1 MTHVILMKRYILKTG
16 NILTGCL
23 CWVLLGAVANGQV
36 SATGDSAGKRR
47 TLSVGDTVQ
56 VTVYQDPMLNTSQ
69 QVSTDGTI
77 EMFYIGPVQVKGITT
92 QAAAAKIAERLL
104 DDKYIRNAQVR
115 VSVDGYV
122 SEVVTVKGEV
132 NRPGPVTLLTDRPMD
147 LLEAIASAGG
157 ETRAGDLSH
166 VEVRR
171 TQGAQ
176 SSTQK
181 INLKALAKQNQV
193 FIVEPGDVITVGIR
207 MF

>member
-1 MTHVILMKRYILKTG
+1 MERYNVNMA
-16 NILTGCL
+16 NILACCL
-23 CWVLLGAVANGQV
+23 CWVLLGAVANGQT
-36 SATGDSAGKRR
+36 SATGDSSGNRR
-47 TLSVGDTVQ
+47 TISVGDTVD

-92 QAAAAKIAERLL
+92 QAAAAEIAEKLL
-104 DDKYIRNAQVR
+104 ADKYIRNAQVR
-115 VSVDGYV
+115 VSVDTYV
-122 SEVVTVKGEV
+122 AEVVTVKGEV
-132 NRPGPVTLLTDRPMD
+132 NRPGPVPLPTDRPMD

-157 ETRAGDLSH
+157 ETRAGDLGH

-171 TQGAQ
+171 IKDGQT
-176 SSTQK
+176 STQK
-181 INLKALAKQNQV
+181 LSLKELAKQNQV

>member
-1 MTHVILMKRYILKTG
+1 MEHYNLKKTG
-16 NILTGCL
+16 NILAGCL
-23 CWVLLGAVANGQV
+23 CWILLGAIANGQE
-36 SATGDSAGKRR
+36 SATGNSSGKGR
-47 TLSVGDTVQ
+47 TLSPGDTVA

-92 QAAAAKIAERLL
+92 QAAAAKIAAMLL
-104 DDKYIRNAQVR
+104 ADKYIRNAQVR
-115 VSVDGYV
+115 VSVDQYV
-122 SEVVTVKGEV
+122 TEVVTVKGEV
-132 NRPGPVTLLTDRPMD
+132 NRPGPITLPTERPMD

-171 TQGAQ
+171 IKDGQT
-176 SSTQK
+176 STQK

-193 FIVEPGDVITVGIR
+193 FIVDPGDVITVGIR

>member
-1 MTHVILMKRYILKTG
+1 MKRYNRLA
-16 NILTGCL
+16 NNLLACCL
-23 CWVLLGAVANGQV
+23 GLILLGAGSHGQASASGASGGNGRTI
-36 SATGDSAGKRR
+36 SA
-47 TLSVGDTVQ
+47 GDTVD
-56 VTVYQDPMLNTSQ
+56 VTVYQDPALNTSQ

-92 QAAAAKIAERLL
+92 QAAAARIANMLL
-104 DDKYIRNAQVR
+104 TDKYIRNAQVR
-115 VSVDGYV
+115 VSVDQYV
-122 SEVVTVKGEV
+122 TEVVTVKGEV
-132 NRPGPVTLLTDRPMD
+132 NRPGPVTLPTERPMD

-171 TQGAQ
+171 TKDGQ

-181 INLKALAKQNQV
+181 INLNALGKQNQV